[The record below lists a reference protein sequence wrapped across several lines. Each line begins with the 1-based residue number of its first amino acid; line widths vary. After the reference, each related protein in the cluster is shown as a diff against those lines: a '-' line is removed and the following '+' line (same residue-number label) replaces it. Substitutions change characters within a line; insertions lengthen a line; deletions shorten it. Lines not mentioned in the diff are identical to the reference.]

1 LEEDTEWCPVAF
13 DDLKTY
19 QGQVYSGMSIG
30 GTHVWEYPRGV
41 WEERKVAPDRWVFS
55 FQSGKKR
62 ARKAP
67 EGSGALPGT
76 QYHWFILAHQR
87 VRKVDQD
94 TYETVMEGV
103 KYKGAHKRPYWRRWS
118 TDYPDHEPEREILIR
133 ILEEYLAELKEG
145 TQAEENGC
153 TDRPGFTTS
162 KGQ

>member
-1 LEEDTEWCPVAF
+1 VAF

-19 QGQVYSGMSIG
+19 QGQVYSGRSIG
-30 GTHVWEYPRGV
+30 STHVWDYPHGV
-41 WEERKVAPDRWVFS
+41 WQEQKVAPDRWVFT
-55 FQSGKKR
+55 FRSGKKR

-103 KYKGAHKRPYWRRWS
+103 KYKVAHKRPYWRRWS
-118 TDYPDHEPEREILIR
+118 TDYPDNEPEREILVR
-133 ILEEYLAELKEG
+133 ILENYLAELKEG
-145 TQAEENGC
+145 TGCQAEENGC
-153 TDRPGFTTS
+153 MDRPGFTTS
-162 KGQ
+162 KEQ